1 MLRRL
6 LVLLALATLA
16 LASSHPHLRDR
27 SRLPIGVAYCN
38 AKRNTNTSA
47 IIDREFSRLT
57 STEFYPFLL
66 TTGPGRFRFEGA
78 DQAVSEAN
86 ASKRPLH
93 GHCLLYHLP
102 EVCPQAWIKFNGD
115 NREFEL
121 MIRDYLKAVLTRYR
135 GRVQAYDLCN
145 ELFDDKGGCASNWLR
160 QRFAS
165 DQEFLDFVGRCYGYA
180 HQADPGAL
188 LFYADYGQEF
198 STNGYAKG
206 WTIAHQLMRWRRQGV
221 PVHGYALQFHT
232 NIYRPRQD
240 LEESLKLAVRT
251 GLKVAIS
258 ELDVSVNLANPDA
271 PGRGSGVQ
279 GLSSTTPEIL
289 QRQAETYRSI
299 AHMYRRLVPP
309 AQQHGITLWD
319 VGDAD
324 SWLNR
329 YRFEAGTVFDRDYQP
344 KPAFYGLLEGLSD

>member
-6 LVLLALATLA
+6 LTCLGVVSLALAAT
-16 LASSHPHLRDR
+16 PHLRDR

-38 AKRNTNTSA
+38 GKRNAKTSP

-66 TTGPGRFRFEGA
+66 TTEAGKYRFEGA
-78 DQAVSEAN
+78 DQAVLEAIQ
-86 ASKRPLH
+86 SHRPLH
-93 GHCLLYHLP
+93 GHCLLYHLE
-102 EVCPQAWIKFNGD
+102 EVCPPYWIRFSGN
-115 NREFEL
+115 NRDFEL
-121 MIRDYLKAVLTRYR
+121 MVGNYLKTVVGRYR

-145 ELFDDKGGCASNWLR
+145 ELFDEHGDCAASWLR
-160 QRFAS
+160 RRFSS
-165 DQEFLDFVGRCYGYA
+165 DREFFDFIGRCYGYA
-180 HQADPGAL
+180 HQADPQAL
-188 LFYADYGQEF
+188 LFYADYGQEV

-206 WTIAHQLMRWRRQGV
+206 WAIAHQLMRWRRQGV
-221 PVHGYALQFHT
+221 PVHGYALQVHT

-240 LEESLKLAVRT
+240 LEESLKRAVGT

-258 ELDVSVNLANPDA
+258 ELDVSINVANPDA

-279 GLSSTTPEIL
+279 GLSATTPELL

-299 AHMYRRLVPP
+299 ARMYRRQVPP

-319 VGDAD
+319 IGDAD

-329 YRFEAGTVFDRDYQP
+329 YRFEAATVFDRDYRP
-344 KPAFYGLLEGLSD
+344 KPAFYGLCEGLSD